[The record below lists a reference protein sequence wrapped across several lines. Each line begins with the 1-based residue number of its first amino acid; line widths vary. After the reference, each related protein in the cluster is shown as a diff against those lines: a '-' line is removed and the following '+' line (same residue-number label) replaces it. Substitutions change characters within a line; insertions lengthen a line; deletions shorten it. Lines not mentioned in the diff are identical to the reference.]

1 MTASERFQAACERWL
16 FGRRPLV
23 LALFGLVT
31 LFFGYH
37 ASQVRVETSF
47 FKMIPQAHP
56 YSQNF
61 LRYFDDLRPLGN
73 VLRVSVT
80 NRQGDIYN
88 AEYLDTLRRVSDAV
102 FYIPGVDRGNMKS
115 LWTPNA
121 TWVEMTEDGLRGG
134 TMIPNGYRGRPED
147 IESVRRNILRSGAVG
162 TIVALDERSAMI
174 TAPLLEK
181 DPQTGAALDYGKL
194 SAALEEKVRAQFE
207 SDRVEVQIIGF
218 AKVVG
223 DLIAGTRHIA
233 GFFALTV
240 LLTALCL
247 YWFCRCPRSTA
258 ATIGC
263 CLIAVVW
270 QVGIVRLMG
279 YGIDPYSILV
289 PFLTF
294 AIGVSHALQNVN
306 TMAIERSRGVS
317 NLNAARATFS
327 QLFVPGAVALLCDV
341 VGFSTL
347 LVIDIGVIQELAI
360 AASIG
365 VAVIIF
371 TKMLLLP
378 VVMSYV
384 GVAPAAVRRQKLRNA
399 NPSQLF
405 RRIAQLAEPR
415 RARVVLAAFL
425 ALLAAGWWVS
435 RDVKIGDLDQ
445 GAPELRADSRYNRDN
460 GRIVSSYSAN
470 TDVFV
475 TLVTTTPGECG
486 SYPVAAVVDRL
497 QAELEDLPGVVG
509 TLSLFGPMQFA
520 FVGANGGNLKWH
532 SITRNRFAANGVFR
546 QIPSGLANTDCSMLP
561 VIAFLRDHKADTLA
575 QTLATVEAFAAA
587 NPPREAQAGPNI
599 LPAAGSAGIEAITN
613 RVIEAAA
620 VEMLVWVYSIVS
632 LLVLLEFR
640 SLKVTV
646 AIVFPLFVTSILC
659 EALMAMLGLGIKV
672 ATLPVI
678 ALGVGIG
685 VDYGIYLYNSLNRNL
700 RKGLALEAAYEE
712 TLNTTGRAI
721 IFTGLTLALGVV
733 TWVLS
738 PIKFQADMGLLLTF
752 MFIWNMIG
760 AIVMIPVLLRILTP
774 SAVPVPVPA

>member
-1 MTASERFQAACERWL
+1 MTPMRRLEALGERWL
-16 FGRRPLV
+16 FGNRPLV
-23 LALFGLVT
+23 LVLFALVT
-31 LFFGYH
+31 LFFAYH
-37 ASQVRVETSF
+37 ASLGRMEASF
-47 FKMIPQAHP
+47 RKMIPQAHP

-73 VLRVSVT
+73 VLRVAVV
-80 NRQGDIYN
+80 NKRGDIYD
-88 AEYLDTLRRVSDAV
+88 AEFLDILRRASDAV

-121 TWVEMTEDGLRGG
+121 TWIEVTEDGLRGG
-134 TMIPNGYRGRPED
+134 SMIPNGYRGTAADVEQ
-147 IESVRRNILRSGAVG
+147 VRRNVLRGGGAGSLVS
-162 TIVALDERSAMI
+162 LDGRSAMI
-174 TAPLLEK
+174 SAPLLER
-181 DPQTGAALDYGKL
+181 DPRTGAALDYGRL
-194 SAALEEKVRAQFE
+194 SQALEEKVRGAFE
-207 SDRVEVQIIGF
+207 SERVEVQIIGF

-223 DLIAGTRHIA
+223 DLIAGTKFIA
-233 GFFALTV
+233 GFFAITV
-240 LLTALCL
+240 LLTATCL
-247 YWFCRCPRSTA
+247 YGFCRCPRSTLM
-258 ATIGC
+258 TIGC
-263 CLIAVVW
+263 CLVAVTW

-306 TMAIERSRGVS
+306 TMAIEKSRGAS
-317 NLNAARATFS
+317 NLDAARATFS
-327 QLFVPGAVALLCDV
+327 QLFVPGSVALLCDV

-347 LVIDIGVIQELAI
+347 LVIDIGVIKELAI

-378 VVMSYV
+378 VLMSYV
-384 GVAPAAVRRQKLRNA
+384 GVAPVAIERQRVRNA
-399 NPSQLF
+399 NPAPLF
-405 RRIAQLAEPR
+405 RHIAGLAAPR
-415 RARVVLAAFL
+415 RARAVFAIFL
-425 ALLAAGWWVS
+425 ALLAAGWWAS

-460 GRIVSSYSAN
+460 RAIVASYSAN

-475 TLVTTTPGECG
+475 TMVTSAPGECG
-486 SYPVAAVVDRL
+486 SYPIAAMVDRL
-497 QAELEDLPGVVG
+497 QAELEALPGVVG

-532 SITRNRFAANGVFR
+532 AITRNRLSANGVFR
-546 QIPSGLANTDCSMLP
+546 QIPSSLANTDCSMLP
-561 VIAFLRDHKADTLA
+561 LIAFLRDHKADTLA
-575 QTLATVEAFAAA
+575 QTLATVEAFAREH
-587 NPPREAQAGPNI
+587 PPEKAGEGPRF

-620 VEMLVWVYSIVS
+620 VEMLIWVYAIVS
-632 LLVLLEFR
+632 LLVLAEFR
-640 SLKVTV
+640 SLKVTA

-659 EALMAMLGLGIKV
+659 EALMARLGLGIKV

-685 VDYGIYLYNSLNRNL
+685 VDYGIYLYNSLSRNL
-700 RKGLALEAAYEE
+700 REGLALEAAYER
-712 TLNTTGRAI
+712 TLHTTGRAI
-721 IFTGLTLALGVV
+721 IFTGLALALGVV
-733 TWVLS
+733 TWVFS

-752 MFIWNMIG
+752 MFVWNMVG
-760 AIVMIPVLLRILTP
+760 AIVMIPVLLRILSP
-774 SAVPVPVPA
+774 REVAP

>member
-1 MTASERFQAACERWL
+1 MRRLEVLCERWL
-16 FGRRPLV
+16 FSQRPLV
-23 LALFGLVT
+23 LALFALAT

-37 ASQVRVETSF
+37 AAQVRVETSF
-47 FKMIPQAHP
+47 FKMIPQEHP
-56 YSQNF
+56 YSRNF

-73 VLRVSVT
+73 VLRVSVA
-80 NRQGDIYN
+80 NRQGDIYG

-147 IESVRRNILRSGAVG
+147 IEAVRRNVLRSGAVG
-162 TIVALDERSAMI
+162 SLVALDERSAMI
-174 TAPLLEK
+174 TAPLLET
-181 DPQTGAALDYGKL
+181 DPRTGAPLDYGAL
-194 SAALEEKVRAQFE
+194 SAALEEKVRSFE
-207 SDRVEVQIIGF
+207 SDRVEVHIIGF

-223 DLIAGTRHIA
+223 DLIAGTKHIA

-247 YWFCRCPRSTA
+247 YWFCRCPRSTL

-263 CLIAVVW
+263 CLVAVVW
-270 QVGIVRLMG
+270 QLGIVRLMG

-306 TMAIERSRGVS
+306 TMAIERSRGVN

-327 QLFVPGAVALLCDV
+327 QLFVPGAIALLCDV

-384 GVAPAAVRRQKLRNA
+384 GVAPAAVRRQKERNA
-399 NPSQLF
+399 HPPQIF
-405 RRIAQLAEPR
+405 RRIAQFAEPQ
-415 RARVVLAAFL
+415 RARMVTVAFL

-445 GAPELRADSRYNRDN
+445 GAPELRPDSRYNRDN
-460 GRIVSSYSAN
+460 RQLVSAYSAN

-475 TLVTTTPGECG
+475 TLVTTAPGECG
-486 SYPVAAVVDRL
+486 SYPIASVVDRL
-497 QAELEDLPGVVG
+497 QAELENLPGVVD

-532 SITRNRFAANGVFR
+532 SITRNRYAANGVFR
-546 QIPSGLANTDCSMLP
+546 QIPSGLSNTDCSMLP
-561 VIAFLRDHKADTLA
+561 VMAFLRDHKADTLA
-575 QTLATVEAFAAA
+575 ETLRTVEAFARD
-587 NPPREAQAGPNI
+587 NPTDDPKLGPQV

-613 RVIEAAA
+613 RVIQAAS

-640 SLKVTV
+640 SFTVTA

-685 VDYGIYLYNSLNRNL
+685 VDYGIYLYNSLSRHL
-700 RKGLALEAAYEE
+700 ARGLSLEAAYEE
-712 TLNTTGRAI
+712 TLDTTGRAI
-721 IFTGLTLALGVV
+721 MFTGLTLALGVV
-733 TWVLS
+733 TWVFS

-752 MFIWNMIG
+752 MFLWNMVG
-760 AIVMIPVLLRILTP
+760 AIVMIPVLLRVL
-774 SAVPVPVPA
+774 SRPVPAGAVVAT

>member
-1 MTASERFQAACERWL
+1 MTRNRALVAFTERWL
-16 FGRRPLV
+16 FGNRRLV
-23 LALFGLVT
+23 LALFALAT
-31 LFFGYH
+31 LFLGFH
-37 ASQVRVETSF
+37 AAQVKVETSY

-56 YSQNF
+56 YSRNF
-61 LRYFDDLRPLGN
+61 LQYFDDLRSLGN
-73 VLRVSVT
+73 VVRVSVASR
-80 NRQGDIYN
+80 NGDIYD
-88 AEYLDTLRRVSDAV
+88 AEYLETLRRVSDAV

-134 TMIPNGYRGRPED
+134 TMIPSNYRGRAED
-147 IESVRRNILRSGAVG
+147 VEQVRRNVMRSGVAG
-162 TIVALDERSAMI
+162 SLVALDERAAMI
-174 TAPLLEK
+174 VAPLLDR
-181 DPQTGAALDYGKL
+181 DPQTGQALDYGRL
-194 SAALEEKVRAQFE
+194 SDALEETVRAAFE
-207 SDRVEVQIIGF
+207 SDKIEIQIIGF

-223 DLIAGTRHIA
+223 DLIAGTKYVA

-240 LLTALCL
+240 LLTTLCL
-247 YWFCRCPRSTA
+247 YAFCRCPRSTA
-258 ATIGC
+258 MTILC

-270 QVGIVRLMG
+270 QLGIVQLMG
-279 YGIDPYSILV
+279 YAIDPYSILV

-306 TMAIERSRGVS
+306 TMAIERSRGATDID
-317 NLNAARATFS
+317 AARATFS
-327 QLFVPGAVALLCDV
+327 KLFIPGAVALLCDV

-347 LVIDIGVIQELAI
+347 LVIDIGVIKELAI

-378 VVMSYV
+378 VLMSYV
-384 GVAPAAVRRQKLRNA
+384 GVAPAAVRRQQARNLR
-399 NPSQLF
+399 PSPLF
-405 RRIAQLAEPR
+405 AKIASLTEPG
-415 RARVVLAAFL
+415 RAHAVFVAFL
-425 ALLAAGWWVS
+425 ALLAIGWWAS
-435 RDVKIGDLDQ
+435 RDVKIGDLDR

-460 GRIVSSYSAN
+460 AKIVSGYSAN

-475 TLVTTTPGECG
+475 ALVTTAPGECG
-486 SYPVAAVVDRL
+486 AYSAGALVDRL
-497 QAELEDLPGVVG
+497 QWQLESLPGVVD

-520 FVGANGGNLKWH
+520 ISGANGGNLKWH

-546 QIPSGLANTDCSMLP
+546 QIPSNLYNTDCSMLP
-561 VIAFLRDHKADTLA
+561 VIAYLRDHKANTLA
-575 QTLATVEAFAAA
+575 ETLAAVETFAQDNA
-587 NPPREAQAGPNI
+587 PQAKDDPTI
-599 LPAAGSAGIEAITN
+599 LLAAGSAGVEAITN
-613 RVIEAAA
+613 RVIASASI
-620 VEMLVWVYSIVS
+620 EMLVWVYAIVS

-640 SLKVTV
+640 SLRVAV
-646 AIVFPLFVTSILC
+646 AIVFPLFVTSVLC
-659 EALMAMLGLGIKV
+659 EALMATLGLGIKV

-685 VDYGIYLYNSLNRNL
+685 VDYGIYLYNALAHHLSR
-700 RKGLALEAAYEE
+700 GLTLEAAYEE

-733 TWVLS
+733 TWVFS

-760 AIVMIPVLLRILTP
+760 AIVMIPVLLRVL
-774 SAVPVPVPA
+774 SGRNFAVAA

>member
-1 MTASERFQAACERWL
+1 MRLVRQLEVICERL
-16 FGRRPLV
+16 IFGHRKMV
-23 LALFGLVT
+23 LALFTLAT
-31 LFFGYH
+31 LFFAYH
-37 ASQVRVETSF
+37 AVQIRMEASF
-47 FKMIPQAHP
+47 QKMIPQAHP

-61 LRYFDDLRPLGN
+61 LKHFDALRPLGN
-73 VLRVSVT
+73 VLRVVVT
-80 NRQGDIYN
+80 NKQGDIYN
-88 AEYLDTLRRVSDAV
+88 SDYLETLHKASDAV
-102 FYIPGVDRGNMKS
+102 FYIPGVDRGNLKS

-134 TMIPNGYRGRPED
+134 TMIPNGYRGSAAD
-147 IESVRRNILRSGAVG
+147 IEQVRLNIQRGGAVG
-162 TIVALDERSAMI
+162 GLVALDERSAMI

-194 SAALEEKVRAQFE
+194 SEALEENVRAPFE
-207 SDRVEVQIIGF
+207 SDHTSVQIIGF

-223 DLIAGTRHIA
+223 DLIAGTKYVA
-233 GFFALTV
+233 GFFGLTV
-240 LLTALCL
+240 LLATLCL
-247 YWFCRCPRSTA
+247 FWFCRCPRSTA
-258 ATIGC
+258 MTILC

-270 QVGIVRLMG
+270 QVGIVRLIG

-306 TMAIERSRGVS
+306 TMAIESSHGAS
-317 NLNAARATFS
+317 KLEAARATFS
-327 QLFVPGAVALLCDV
+327 RLFVPGFIALLCDV

-347 LVIDIGVIQELAI
+347 LVIDIGVIKELAI

-365 VAVIIF
+365 VGVIIF

-378 VVMSYV
+378 VLMSCV
-384 GVAPAAVRRQKLRNA
+384 GVSPKAIRLQQERQ
-399 NPSQLF
+399 PSAIF
-405 RRIAQLAEPR
+405 KKIAQLAEVK
-415 RARVVLAAFL
+415 RARKVLIGFLVLAAV
-425 ALLAAGWWVS
+425 GWWAS

-460 GRIVSSYSAN
+460 QKIVSAFSAN

-475 TLVTTTPGECG
+475 TMVTTAPGECG

-497 QAELEDLPGVVG
+497 QWELENLPSVVD
-509 TLSLFGPMQFA
+509 TLSLFGPMQLAFA
-520 FVGANGGNLKWH
+520 GANGGNLKWY
-532 SITRNRFAANGVFR
+532 SITRNRYSANGVFAK
-546 QIPSGLANTDCSMLP
+546 IPSSLANTDCSMLP

-575 QTLATVEAFAAA
+575 ETLATVEAFART
-587 NPPREAQAGPNI
+587 NSPEGSGDGLQI
-599 LPAAGSAGIEAITN
+599 LPAAGSAGIDAITN
-613 RVIEAAA
+613 RVIQKAS
-620 VEMLVWVYSIVS
+620 VEMLFWVYGIVS

-640 SLKVTV
+640 SFKVMV

-659 EALMAMLGLGIKV
+659 EALMSMLGLGIKV

-685 VDYGIYLYNSLNRNL
+685 VDYGIYLYNRLSTHQGDGLSLVS
-700 RKGLALEAAYEE
+700 AYEE

-721 IFTGLTLALGVV
+721 VFTGFTLALGVV
-733 TWVLS
+733 TWVFS

-760 AIVMIPVLLRILTP
+760 AIVMTPVLLSIMSR
-774 SAVPVPVPA
+774 SKAAPAA